1 MTTSKS
7 DNKKTGDR
15 GESIASQFL
24 EDNGYRIIDRNFR
37 YSTFGEIDIIA
48 KKDGVLIFVEVKT
61 YKTEEFGEPLLL
73 VNHKKQ
79 QKIRKLAQIYMLQ
92 KHIDDIDCRFDVI
105 GIKIAK
111 ADIADSSVT
120 HIENAF

>member
-1 MTTSKS
+1 MSTSRS

-24 EDNGYRIIDRNFR
+24 EDNGYYIVQRNFR

-48 KKDGVLIFVEVKT
+48 KKDGVLVFVEVKT

-73 VNHKKQ
+73 VNYRKQ
-79 QKIRKLAQIYMLQ
+79 EKIRKLAQIFMLQ
-92 KHIDDIDCRFDVI
+92 KKINDIDCRFDVI
-105 GIKIAK
+105 GIKSAK
-111 ADIADSSVT
+111 TGDDNSVT

>member
-24 EDNGYRIIDRNFR
+24 EDNGYRIVDRNFR

-48 KKDGVLIFVEVKT
+48 KKDGTLIFVEVKT

-111 ADIADSSVT
+111 AGTDSSVT

>member
-1 MTTSKS
+1 MTTSRS

-15 GESIASQFL
+15 GEDIAAQFL
-24 EDNGYRIIDRNFR
+24 EDIGYRIVDRNFR

-48 KKDGVLIFVEVKT
+48 KKDGVLVFVEVKT

-73 VNHKKQ
+73 VNFKKQ
-79 QKIRKLAQIYMLQ
+79 EKLRKIAQIYMLQ
-92 KHIDDIDCRFDVI
+92 KKIEDIDCRFDVI

-111 ADIADSSVT
+111 SGTDSAVN

>member
-1 MTTSKS
+1 MKTSRS

-24 EDNGYRIIDRNFR
+24 EDNGYRIVDRNFR

-61 YKTEEFGEPLLL
+61 YRTEEFGEPLLL
-73 VNHKKQ
+73 VNRRKQ
-79 QKIRKLAQIYMLQ
+79 EKIRKLAQIYMLQ
-92 KHIDDIDCRFDVI
+92 KKIVDVDCRFDVI
-105 GIKIAK
+105 GIKSSK
-111 ADIADSSVT
+111 TCADNSVT

>member
-1 MTTSKS
+1 MTTARSN
-7 DNKKTGDR
+7 NKKTGDR

-37 YSTFGEIDIIA
+37 YSIFGEMDIIA
-48 KKDGVLIFVEVKT
+48 KKDGTLVFVEVKT

-73 VNHKKQ
+73 VNNKKQ
-79 QKIRKLAQIYMLQ
+79 QKLRKLAQIYMLQ
-92 KHIDDIDCRFDVI
+92 KKINDIDCRFDVI

-111 ADIADSSVT
+111 VGTDSSVT

>member
-1 MTTSKS
+1 MRTSRS

-15 GESIASQFL
+15 GEDIASQFL
-24 EDNGYRIIDRNFR
+24 EDNGFRIVHRNFR

-48 KKDGVLIFVEVKT
+48 KKDGVLVFVEVKT

-73 VNHKKQ
+73 VNHRKQ
-79 QKIRKLAQIYMLQ
+79 EKIRKLAQIYMLQ
-92 KHIDDIDCRFDVI
+92 KKIEDTDCRFDVI
-105 GIKIAK
+105 GIKSSK
-111 ADIADSSVT
+111 TGADNSVT

>member
-1 MTTSKS
+1 MRTSRS

-24 EDNGYRIIDRNFR
+24 EDNGYRIVDRNFR

-48 KKDGVLIFVEVKT
+48 KKDGTLVFVEVKT
-61 YKTEEFGEPLLL
+61 YRTEEFGEPLLL
-73 VNHKKQ
+73 VNHRKQ
-79 QKIRKLAQIYMLQ
+79 EKIRKLAQIYMLQ
-92 KHIDDIDCRFDVI
+92 KKIDDVDCRFDVI
-105 GIKIAK
+105 GIKSSK
-111 ADIADSSVT
+111 AGSDNSVT